1 MVTHQ
6 KPVPRLQKHPCSPR
20 AQQVA
25 KAVNNATEQS
35 LVLID
40 EFGKGTNTVRRR
52 MRTGMEDEG
61 TGEESSGKGR
71 GWMGRGGGV
80 GQGRAGH
87 VQKSTDAL
95 ALSPH
100 LCPLAGGRAGTSGCC
115 AQALASSGT
124 QLPPHL
130 CGHQLPE
137 PGSAAA
143 APTRTPSAIL
153 GEEVTP
159 AHDLSLFS
167 VPRESH
173 TVTVCS
179 LRPWRPVRTGTT
191 LSSSISF
198 AKVLPVPAMPPTQL
212 PRLGFLTSSLL
223 VAKR

>member
-1 MVTHQ
+1 MKGQ
-6 KPVPRLQKHPCSPR
+6 ERR
-20 AQQVA
+20 AQ
-25 KAVNNATEQS
+25 
-35 LVLID
+35 
-40 EFGKGTNTVRRR
+40 GR
-52 MRTGMEDEG
+52 EG
-61 TGEESSGKGR
+61 D
-71 GWMGRGGGV
+71 GWAEAGV
-80 GQGRAGH
+80 WGRAGH

-95 ALSPH
+95 ALSPY
-100 LCPLAGGRAGTSGCC
+100 LCPLAGGWAGTSGCC

-159 AHDLSLFS
+159 APDLSLFS